1 VVHPN
6 LANIPNNRV
15 GRIAGSMRRLSFW
28 ILLVL
33 GLPQVAGAAASI
45 DVAAEPM
52 VAGGAAALERA
63 GAGNS
68 FPNGLDLRLDA
79 RLLGFAQ
86 DSPDDW
92 SASAAEWA
100 DDDAAIYESDHD
112 RGLSFGLEIKPRSRI
127 GALARQ
133 GQAEDPSLGDQLQ
146 RLIENPVLGVRGR
159 YRF

>member
-1 VVHPN
+1 
-6 LANIPNNRV
+6 
-15 GRIAGSMRRLSFW
+15 MRRVFFW

-33 GLPQVAGAAASI
+33 GLPQVAGAAAAI
-45 DVAAEPM
+45 GVAAEPM

-63 GAGNS
+63 GTGGSSPAE
-68 FPNGLDLRLDA
+68 LDLRLDA

-86 DSPDDW
+86 HSPDDW

-100 DDDAAIYESDHD
+100 DDDAAIYEPDPD

-133 GQAEDPSLGDQLQ
+133 DDAEDPSLGDQLQ
-146 RLIENPVLGVRGR
+146 KLIENPVLGLRGR